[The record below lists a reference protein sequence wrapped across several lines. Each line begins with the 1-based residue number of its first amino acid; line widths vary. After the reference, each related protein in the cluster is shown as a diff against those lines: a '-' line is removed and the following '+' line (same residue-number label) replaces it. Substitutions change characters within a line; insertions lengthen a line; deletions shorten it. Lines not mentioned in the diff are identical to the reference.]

1 MAGSVNKAILLGRL
15 GADPELRHTPS
26 GQSVAN
32 FNMATN
38 ERVQR
43 EGSWED
49 RTEWHRIVVWGKLAE
64 RCDQYLNKGN
74 QVYVEGRIQ
83 TRKWQ
88 DREGTDRY
96 TTEIV
101 AFSVQFLSTPSESRD
116 RPPHPADT
124 AEPAEPAA
132 PAAPA
137 DKPGDGD
144 GGDDDFPF

>member
-1 MAGSVNKAILLGRL
+1 MAGSVNKVILLGNL

-32 FNMATN
+32 FNLATN

-43 EGSWED
+43 DGNWED

-64 RCDQYLNKGN
+64 RCDQYLNKGSS
-74 QVYVEGRIQ
+74 VFLEGRIQ

-88 DREGTDRY
+88 DREGGNRY

-124 AEPAEPAA
+124 AEPAET
-132 PAAPA
+132 PA
-137 DKPGDGD
+137 DKPKDEG